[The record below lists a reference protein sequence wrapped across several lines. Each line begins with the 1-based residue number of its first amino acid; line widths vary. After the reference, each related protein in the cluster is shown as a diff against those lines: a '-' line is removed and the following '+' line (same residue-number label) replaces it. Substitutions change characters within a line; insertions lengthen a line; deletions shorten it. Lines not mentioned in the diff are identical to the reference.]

1 MQYQRMNYTMRAQ
14 ARPLILACLAMATLL
29 FNHTASANTA
39 SPLDVLKTASDQMFT
54 ELNSNRKTLSNNPAG
69 VQKVIE
75 QILLPHID
83 IITASKYVLGKHW
96 RTASKD
102 QKLKF
107 IRQFRNLLLRFYS
120 TALAEYLADEK
131 GKKLDPGMIKFKRLR
146 AAPEDTEVTVRSD
159 VIPTS
164 GKPIPVNYHMHL
176 TKKGWRVYDV
186 SVEGI
191 SVITTYRTSFGSEIT
206 ANGLDRLIVS
216 LSDKNNKFMAKA
228 PGFKGKDKKKV
239 SN

>member
-1 MQYQRMNYTMRAQ
+1 MIAQ
-14 ARPLILACLAMATLL
+14 ARTLTLIIATLAAL
-29 FNHTASANTA
+29 LYSTAGAANT
-39 SPLDVLKTASDQMFT
+39 PGPVDVLKTASDQMFK
-54 ELNSNRKTLSNNPAG
+54 ELNANRARLSNNPAE

-83 IITASKYVLGKHW
+83 IIVASKYVLGKHW
-96 RTASKD
+96 RTANKD

-120 TALAEYLADEK
+120 TALAEYLGDQK

-146 AAPEDTEVTVRSD
+146 ASAEDKDVTVRSD
-159 VIPTS
+159 VIPTK
-164 GKPIPVNYHMHL
+164 GEPIPVNYHMHL

-191 SVITTYRTSFGSEIT
+191 SVITTYRTSFGSEIV
-206 ANGLDRLIVS
+206 ANGLDSLIAS
-216 LSDKNNKFMAKA
+216 LSDKNSKFMAQA
-228 PGFKGKDKKKV
+228 PAFKKKDKEKKSKV
-239 SN
+239 N

>member
-1 MQYQRMNYTMRAQ
+1 MIDQ
-14 ARPLILACLAMATLL
+14 ARAFIFACIAITSLLFSNSILAATP
-29 FNHTASANTA
+29 SA
-39 SPLDVLKTASDQMFT
+39 LDVLKTASDEMFA
-54 ELNSNRKTLSNNPAG
+54 ELNANRKKLSNNPAE

-75 QILLPHID
+75 KILLPHID
-83 IITASKYVLGKHW
+83 IIAASKWVLAKHW
-96 RTASKD
+96 RSASKA
-102 QKLKF
+102 QKIKF

-120 TALAEYLADEK
+120 TALAEYLGDNK

-164 GKPIPVNYHMHL
+164 GKPIPINYHMHL

-191 SVITTYRTSFGSEIT
+191 SIVTTYRTSFGSEIS
-206 ANGLDRLIVS
+206 ANGLDSLITS
-216 LSDKNNKFMAKA
+216 LSTKNNKFMAKA
-228 PGFKGKDKKKV
+228 PGFKGKDKKKA
-239 SN
+239 NN

>member
-1 MQYQRMNYTMRAQ
+1 MIAQ
-14 ARPLILACLAMATLL
+14 ARLYILMLISTVAFTFNTVAMA
-29 FNHTASANTA
+29 NTQ
-39 SPLDVLKTASDQMFT
+39 SPLDVLKTASDEMFT
-54 ELNSNRKTLSNNPAG
+54 ELNKNRAKLSGNPAE
-69 VQKVIE
+69 VQKIIE
-75 QILLPHID
+75 KILLPHID
-83 IITASKYVLGKHW
+83 IITASKWVLGKHW
-96 RTASKD
+96 RQANKD

-120 TALAEYLADEK
+120 TALAEYLGEQK

-146 AAPEDTEVTVRSD
+146 ASAEDKDVTVRSD

-191 SVITTYRTSFGSEIT
+191 SVITTYRTSFGSEIS
-206 ANGLDRLIVS
+206 ANGLDSLIAS
-216 LSDKNNKFMAKA
+216 LSDKNNKFMAQA
-228 PGFKGKDKKKV
+228 PGFKGKNKEKK

>member
-1 MQYQRMNYTMRAQ
+1 MIGQ
-14 ARPLILACLAMATLL
+14 ARHLIFACLAITSLL
-29 FNHTASANTA
+29 FSHGVSANTQSA
-39 SPLDVLKTASDQMFT
+39 LDVLKKASDEMFIQ
-54 ELNSNRKTLSNNPAG
+54 LNANREKLSNNPAE

-83 IITASKYVLGKHW
+83 IISASKWVLGKHW
-96 RTASKD
+96 RRASKD
-102 QKLKF
+102 QKIRF

-120 TALAEYLADEK
+120 TALAEYLGDKK

-191 SVITTYRTSFGSEIT
+191 SIVTTYRTSFGSEIS
-206 ANGLDRLIVS
+206 AHGLDSLIKS
-216 LSDKNNKFMAKA
+216 LSRKNNKFMAKA
-228 PGFKGKDKKKV
+228 PGFKGKGKKKA
-239 SN
+239 NN

>member
-1 MQYQRMNYTMRAQ
+1 MRVQ
-14 ARPLILACLAMATLL
+14 AHPLILACLAIIALL
-29 FNHTASANTA
+29 ANNIVSANTQG
-39 SPLDVLKTASDQMFT
+39 PLEVLQQASDQMFT
-54 ELNSNRKTLSNNPAG
+54 ELNANRARLSNNPAE

-83 IITASKYVLGKHW
+83 IITASKWVLGKHW

-120 TALAEYLADEK
+120 TALAEYLADKQGE
-131 GKKLDPGMIKFKRLR
+131 KLDPAMIQFKRLR
-146 AAPEDTEVTVRSD
+146 AAPEDTDITVRSD

-176 TKKGWRVYDV
+176 TDKGWKVYDV

-191 SVITTYRTSFGSEIT
+191 SVITTYRTSFGSEIA
-206 ANGLDRLIVS
+206 ANGLDSLIAA
-216 LSDKNNKFMAKA
+216 LSDKNNKFMAEA
-228 PGFKGKDKKKV
+228 PGFKKDKEKK
-239 SN
+239 SQLN

>member
-1 MQYQRMNYTMRAQ
+1 MRAQ
-14 ARPLILACLAMATLL
+14 ARRLILACLATFILL
-29 FNHTASANTA
+29 FNHSVSANTPG
-39 SPLDVLKTASDQMFT
+39 PLEVLKTASNEMFI
-54 ELNSNRKTLSNNPAG
+54 ELNSNRKRLSNNPAE

-75 QILLPHID
+75 KILLPHID
-83 IITASKYVLGKHW
+83 IITASKWVLGKHW
-96 RTASKD
+96 RTADKQ

-120 TALAEYLADEK
+120 TALAEYLDDKK
-131 GKKLDPGMIKFKRLR
+131 GEKLDPGMIKFKRLR
-146 AAPEDTEVTVRSD
+146 ASAEDTDVTVRSD
-159 VIPTS
+159 VVPTS

-191 SVITTYRTSFGSEIT
+191 SVITTYRTSFGSEIS
-206 ANGLDRLIVS
+206 ANGLDSLIAS

-228 PGFKGKDKKKV
+228 PGFKGKNKKKA